1 MEYNLEKYNV
11 DISSKEFFYK
21 NLENIKK
28 METGLENFEISWY
41 ILDTILKSILEEVN
55 KCGNIN

>member
-1 MEYNLEKYNV
+1 
-11 DISSKEFFYK
+11 
-21 NLENIKK
+21 